1 MRVRAKRLGWNEE
14 DDDPDRTPMSEL
26 YESMDLEGELEVIE
40 YAPDKKLH
48 TVDGQEADPTTI
60 EEIK

>member
-1 MRVRAKRLGWNEE
+1 MRVRAKRLGWDEQ

-26 YESMDLEGELEVIE
+26 YDSMDLEGELEVIE
-40 YAPDKKLH
+40 YAPGKKLH
-48 TVDGQEADPTTI
+48 TVAGQESDPTTI